1 MTGGTSPLKQTSGRD
16 EKSEMFP
23 EAPEKAAPKKSNRRP
38 RVERASTDQPKATG
52 NPIPPFE
59 HVDPKAFQ
67 VDPLA
72 AAVAAEKNT
81 STFFDELENLRLD
94 ESETAGVAVGR
105 EILTRVPVRRPGRKE
120 FVRAHPDPRMTRA
133 MALYVDDSEDG
144 DGEAY
149 PVSKDMRD
157 TFGDDVKPTLLQVAM
172 TRSGVVF
179 LWPLKIPQA
188 DGGRG
193 RSWHESA
200 MVARD
205 HAKTTWV
212 KVQSDRGLSGYRVFA
227 AEGSIPDPRWP
238 DKTIEELLEV
248 AFRDRIIKSTDHPI
262 VRKYLGR

>member
-1 MTGGTSPLKQTSGRD
+1 MARRSPPEQTPSRD
-16 EKSEMFP
+16 EKP
-23 EAPEKAAPKKSNRRP
+23 ETAEIAPEDAPTGS
-38 RVERASTDQPKATG
+38 EALSDQPGTVE

-59 HVDPKAFQ
+59 RMDPKTFQ
-67 VDPLA
+67 TDPLA
-72 AAVAAEKNT
+72 AAVTAETNT
-81 STFFDELENLRLD
+81 SQFFADLESLRLE
-94 ESETAGVAVGR
+94 ESETMGVAVGR

-120 FVRAHPDPRMTRA
+120 FVRAHPDPRLTIA

-149 PVSKDMRD
+149 PVVKEMRD

-172 TRSGVVF
+172 TRSGVLF

-200 MVARD
+200 MIARD
-205 HAKTTWV
+205 HATTSWV

-227 AEGSIPDPRWP
+227 AEGYIPEPKWP
-238 DKTIEELLEV
+238 EKTIEELLEM
-248 AFRDRIIKSTDHPI
+248 AFRDRVIKSMDHPI